1 MTFKNI
7 IEILFVRFPFLE
19 ETYLEEGDYI
29 FDLAHPSYS
38 IVFIPYI
45 RKIIVN
51 DDIENIIKVCEFLED
66 MANCEDKMVVE
77 LLAVSVLENIISE
90 RALIKIL
97 KKYLKAKT
105 MELLLYLETFYEWD
119 NEKINP

>member
-1 MTFKNI
+1 M
-7 IEILFVRFPFLE
+7 EQR
-19 ETYLEEGDYI
+19 YLEEGDYI
-29 FDLAHPSYS
+29 FGLPYLCYAF
-38 IVFIPYI
+38 VFVPYI
-45 RKIIVN
+45 REVVEN
-51 DDIENIIKVCEFLED
+51 NDIENIIKVSEFLED

-77 LLAVSVLENIISE
+77 LLAVSVFENIISE

-119 NEKINP
+119 NENTQGT